1 MLSNYINM
9 PVFIISF
16 AIGLFFVYVLG
27 PEIKTIY
34 MYPSPSNYLKTQYKD
49 DSNQCFQFKP
59 VEIECP
65 INPLKIK
72 TVPVQIR
79 TVS

>member
-1 MLSNYINM
+1 MLSKYIDIRI
-9 PVFIISF
+9 FIASF

-49 DSNQCFQFKP
+49 NTDQCFQFKP
-59 VEIECP
+59 NETDCP
-65 INPLKIK
+65 MNPFNIK
-72 TVPVQIR
+72 TVPIQ
-79 TVS
+79 